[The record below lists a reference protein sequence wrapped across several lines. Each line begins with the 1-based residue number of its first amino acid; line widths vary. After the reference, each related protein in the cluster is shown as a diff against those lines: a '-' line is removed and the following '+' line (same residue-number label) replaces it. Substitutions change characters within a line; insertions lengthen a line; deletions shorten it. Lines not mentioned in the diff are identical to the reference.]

1 MRNFAK
7 IFTAIVVAF
16 AAYSCVADATEDLG
30 VQVGNGEGKTT
41 ITLSLE
47 ESRTQL
53 GEKTGDVYPLYWSA
67 GDQIAVNGTASTALG
82 EEWNGKSSASFT
94 VEGVTLPYSIVYP
107 APAEAALEEWG
118 KETVEVTDPETGEPV
133 LDAEGNP
140 TTEEVD
146 VLNAVLYPVTFPASQ
161 EYVANGI
168 DGASAPMYGYST
180 KEGEVPTLKHLVGLL
195 QFNVKGEGKVL
206 KNIVVKS
213 ERGAIAGT
221 YYVNCEKN
229 LLVVKEGST
238 SNQVSMS
245 FGDGL
250 ALGAEATTFYVA
262 VPAGSYGTFVA
273 TLATDTE
280 KMTVKFNSDVKPI
293 AAGKV
298 REFTAFSFVHNYND
312 SEEFIIDSED
322 KLIEF
327 ARIASTFYP
336 HTIAKVT
343 KSLDMSG
350 KDWTPIEG
358 FGNYTF
364 DGGSD
369 QGYTITGLKAPL
381 FGTTGAKIKNV
392 TLEGVNLTSNGKL
405 IMGAIANTLTSG
417 GQTEKASLTNCK
429 AVGTLTISNPDWQPT
444 KSQGGEFDIVN
455 YGGLVGAVYG
465 ADLVDC
471 TNQVAIT
478 VHQLNKAD
486 NTITLWP
493 CIGGVIGEASKTT
506 LVNGEDAVTTLSNC
520 DNDAAISYSCIAN
533 QSDKALVV
541 RPFIGGV
548 LGASASAYTELEDC
562 DNSTNGTISV
572 NTSIGGVGSMPS
584 NTAPMGGVVGYLTYA
599 DVYNCTNYGKV
610 EADGRLY
617 AIIMGGVGGV
627 IGYSKSEKLNNQ
639 GAIEIKSTATVRNGV
654 LVGGVAGNFGG
665 SGGADHY
672 FKDCHNNG
680 PIGVHASSEEMDAIL
695 GEVPC
700 YYRIGGVSGFGRV
713 ATSNCSNMEG
723 GDITTSGNFVFA
735 STSGEVCFSVA
746 GCLAYKTYGAPQGEY
761 SNAGDIT
768 VNTNFSYHEAFTADQ
783 VASVIGTQRLT
794 ISGVYGPQPG
804 HPAKGTNTGNITFGG
819 SCTTE
824 GVEVHIGG
832 VYAGG
837 GGGNAYNKY
846 LPSVTS
852 NTGDITVGKDVVING
867 DLYVGGIVASTVAE
881 GTKTSANNEGD
892 ITINCDVPGSLYL
905 GGLFGNMNTAIFP
918 GATNEGV
925 ITLGQDAEV
934 TTAAYIGGVYGKTA
948 TTGTVSGLTNK
959 GEVIINGS
967 VPGVLYLGGII
978 GTGSVIAT
986 GANSTSTAAVTVG
999 KTATLTGDAYV
1010 GGLIGKYDATSE
1022 VTELSNGGSVS
1033 VNCAVPGTLYLGGVL
1048 GQSAAVAT
1056 SATNSGA
1063 VTVGDDAES
1072 AEALTVGGILN
1083 VGGVYGTYAGT
1094 AATSGMQ
1101 NSGTVTVHKNVAVSG
1116 TNNLYIAGIFG
1127 GQYAGGNL
1135 SSITNSGD
1143 INVHCN
1149 TNATQHLFVSG
1160 VAKFNTKS
1168 KTATDITNTGNI
1180 TVTGTSEA
1188 NGDSPVRVAGVFTG
1202 LPSSGSTGTLTRVV
1216 NGAVGTDGKPVA
1228 DKGKITV
1235 SGTIKGRLHQAG
1247 LCSFSAYNYRPGAMV
1262 DCHNYGEIAMTGSV
1276 GGYAYICGLSM
1287 SAPSGNTSTNT
1298 TNEGAINVSGTISG
1312 TTHISGMC
1320 YNSDQTNTVFTNC
1333 HNNGAITI
1341 TESATIKTTAYIMGF
1356 GYRLTNVTYNNC
1368 SNTGNITYNGKHTG
1382 GDIYMAGFSA
1392 DRFRPTAITGGLTNS
1407 GNISFGGTHSSS
1419 GVVYLSGIGVT
1430 AYTHK
1435 SVNYY
1440 PTFTNTG
1447 AIKNTGKI
1455 SFTGSITHASAKLRV
1470 GGLFPSLMSGCTSI
1484 VAEGTTEFVNEGNL
1498 EVTGTVTTPANA
1510 MIGGIVGN
1518 ALSPITGARCYC
1530 NIKAEGFSRGWITGA
1545 ARSET
1550 VKAIDCAIGGG
1561 ERRMQDVENEEW
1573 YTEPIFTIEDYFNYI
1588 YGGTTD
1594 WTGTTNYD
1602 GCGFLE
1608 SKTAKPTTPE
1618 VAE

>member
-1 MRNFAK
+1 MKNLTK
-7 IFTAIVVAF
+7 IFMAVAAGMLAF
-16 AAYSCVADATEDLG
+16 SCVTDVTEDLAPELG
-30 VQVGNGEGKTT
+30 LGEGQKATL
-41 ITLSLE
+41 TLSLE

-53 GEKTGDVYPLYWSA
+53 GEKAGDVYPLYWST
-67 GDQIAVNGTASTALG
+67 GDQIAINGTPSAALG
-82 EEWNGKSSASFT
+82 EEYDGKASATFT

-107 APAEAALEEWG
+107 APAEAAFEEWV
-118 KETVEVTDPETGEPV
+118 KETVTVTDPETGEPV
-133 LDAEGNP
+133 LDAENNP
-140 TTEEVD
+140 VTEEID
-146 VLNAVLYPVTFPASQ
+146 VLNAVLYPVVFPASQ
-161 EYVANGI
+161 KYVEGNI
-168 DGASAPMYGYST
+168 DGASAPMYGYAT
-180 KEGEVPTLKHLVGLL
+180 EAGEVPTLKHLVGLL

-206 KNIVVKS
+206 KSVTVES
-213 ERGAIAGT
+213 EKGAIAGT
-221 YYVNCEKN
+221 FYVNCEKN

-358 FGNYTF
+358 FAYTF

-405 IMGAIANTLTSG
+405 IMGAIANTLTSN

-429 AVGTLTISNPDWQPT
+429 AVGTLTINNPDWQPT
-444 KSQGGEFDIVN
+444 SKQGGEFDIVN

-465 ADLVDC
+465 ADLIDC

-493 CIGGVIGEASKTT
+493 CIGGVIGEANKTT

-584 NTAPMGGVVGYLTYA
+584 NTAAMGGVAGYITYA

-627 IGYSKSEKLNNQ
+627 IGYSKSEKLNNE

-654 LVGGVAGNFGG
+654 LVGGVVGNFGG

-695 GEVPC
+695 GKVPC

-713 ATSNCSNMEG
+713 ATSNCSNKEG

-837 GGGNAYNKY
+837 GGGNAYNQY

-867 DLYVGGIVASTVAE
+867 DLYVGGIVASTVATE
-881 GTKTSANNEGD
+881 TKTSANNEGD

-905 GGLFGNMNTAIFP
+905 GG
-918 GATNEGV
+918 V
-925 ITLGQDAEV
+925 
-934 TTAAYIGGVYGKTA
+934 
-948 TTGTVSGLTNK
+948 
-959 GEVIINGS
+959 
-967 VPGVLYLGGII
+967 
-978 GTGSVIAT
+978 
-986 GANSTSTAAVTVG
+986 VG
-999 KTATLTGDAYV
+999 KGP
-1010 GGLIGKYDATSE
+1010 
-1022 VTELSNGGSVS
+1022 
-1033 VNCAVPGTLYLGGVL
+1033 VPI
-1048 GQSAAVAT
+1048 T

-1101 NSGTVTVHKNVAVSG
+1101 NSGTVTVHKNVAVTG

-1127 GQYAGGNL
+1127 GQYAGGHL

-1143 INVHCN
+1143 VNVHCN

-1160 VAKFNTKS
+1160 VAKLNIKS

-1180 TVTGTSEA
+1180 TVAGTSEA
-1188 NGDSPVRVAGVFTG
+1188 NGDSPVRVAGIFTG

-1216 NGAVGTDGKPVA
+1216 NGAVGTDGEPVA

-1276 GGYAYICGLSM
+1276 GNYAYICGLSM
-1287 SAPSGNTSTNT
+1287 SAPAGNTSTNT
-1298 TNEGAINVSGTISG
+1298 TNEGAINISGTISG
-1312 TTHISGMC
+1312 TTYISGMC
-1320 YNSDQTNTVFTNC
+1320 YNSDQGSTVFTNC
-1333 HNNGAITI
+1333 HNKGAITI
-1341 TESATIKTTAYIMGF
+1341 AESATIKTTAYIMGF
-1356 GYRLTNVTYNNC
+1356 GYRLTSVTYNNC
-1368 SNTGNITYNGKHTG
+1368 SNTGDITHNGKQTG
-1382 GDIYMAGFSA
+1382 GTIYMAGFSA

-1407 GNISFGGTHSSS
+1407 GNISFGGTHSSNGS
-1419 GVVYLSGIGVT
+1419 VYLSGIGVT
-1430 AYTHK
+1430 AYTNK
-1435 SVNYY
+1435 GVNYY

-1447 AIKNTGKI
+1447 AIKNTGRI
-1455 SFTGSITHASAKLRV
+1455 SFTGSITHASATLRV
-1470 GGLFPSLMSGCTSI
+1470 GGLFPSLLAGCTSI
-1484 VAEGTTEFVNEGNL
+1484 VAEGTTEFVNEGNI
-1498 EVTGTVTTPANA
+1498 EVTGSVKTPANA

-1518 ALSPITGARCYC
+1518 AASPITGARCYC

-1561 ERRMQDVENEEW
+1561 ERRMQDVETEEW

-1602 GCGFLE
+1602 GCGFLS
-1608 SKTAKPTTPE
+1608 SKTAEPTYPA
-1618 VAE
+1618 AE